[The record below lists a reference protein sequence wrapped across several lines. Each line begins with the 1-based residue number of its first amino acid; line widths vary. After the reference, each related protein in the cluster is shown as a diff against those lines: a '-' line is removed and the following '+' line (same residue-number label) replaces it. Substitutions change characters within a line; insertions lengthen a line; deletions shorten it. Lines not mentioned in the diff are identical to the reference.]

1 MKVMAMSSKLVEP
14 VEEVDVPESPVSAGE
29 GGIKASFA
37 DRCKRTSKA
46 AWGAIRGLFAG
57 SYGRLTLPLL
67 CLTIFLSI
75 SAGYVQ
81 GMSWWA
87 PWAWFFIG
95 ATLALTM
102 SRFAVLLKIVLSVIA
117 TAFAMSYMSSTALLA
132 SPYTEDYIVAGLA
145 PLIALVVYLLIST
158 AGVYGVSR
166 WTPIPALM
174 FFSFIASV
182 VTLSGTLSPLFG
194 ALVFFLVFTLPA
206 LGWYRF
212 GVRFMYKPTLM
223 PQFLTPERLDDKVNE
238 DARNNKAWRYTRFV
252 GRRKGTSSPVIVI
265 GERSYMYFPVQF
277 STSPVLEV
285 KYRRFGK
292 TQTPKSQTL
301 TYRDK
306 RLEPWLYDQVIS
318 KTPAG
323 VIPILLDVTDTTVK
337 KKSQFK
343 RIEVAQPDSP
353 RRADGTP
360 VNFFHVGIIPA
371 QELLDATL
379 KLPLVARAEA
389 IYKNIPEL
397 TGRANARLERRYFVA
412 NREQET
418 HDEE

>member
-1 MKVMAMSSKLVEP
+1 MSSKLVEEATEG
-14 VEEVDVPESPVSAGE
+14 VSVPESPVSVAD
-29 GGIKASFA
+29 GGIKTSFA
-37 DRCKRTSKA
+37 DRAKRTTKA
-46 AWGAIRGLFAG
+46 AWRAVKGLFAG

-102 SRFAVLLKIVLSVIA
+102 SRFAVLLKIIISVIA
-117 TAFAMSYMSSTALLA
+117 TAFAMSYMSSAALLA
-132 SPYTEDYIVAGLA
+132 SPYTEDYITAGLA
-145 PLIALVVYLLIST
+145 PLIALVVYLLAST

-174 FFSFIASV
+174 FFAFIASV
-182 VTLSGTLSPLFG
+182 VTLSGTLSPLLG
-194 ALVFFLVFTLPA
+194 ALVFFLVFTFPA

-223 PQFLTPERLDDKVNE
+223 PQFLSPELLDAKVNE
-238 DARNNKAWRYTRFV
+238 DARNNKAWKYARYV
-252 GRRKGTSSPVIVI
+252 GRRKGTSTPVIVI
-265 GERSYMYFPVQF
+265 GDRSYMYFPVQF
-277 STSPVLEV
+277 STSPLLEV

-292 TQTPKSQTL
+292 TQTPRSQTL

-323 VIPILLDVTDTTVK
+323 VIPILLDVTDTTVNK
-337 KKSQFK
+337 KNQFK

-353 RRADGTP
+353 RRSDGTP

-371 QELLDATL
+371 QELLDATS
-379 KLPLVARAEA
+379 KLPFVARAEA

-397 TGRANARLERRYFVA
+397 TGKAKERLERRYFA
-412 NREQET
+412 AKPNQES
-418 HDEE
+418 HNKK